1 MRESLRPLELV
12 LAQKT
17 NASDV
22 RRSEISR
29 TATPTW
35 TSIPST
41 ILTRERRTYVL
52 TGPQTWRPNR
62 RKPTCLPPPPSIAF
76 SAVLYTA
83 TSRSAPP
90 PLCTASGPSIS
101 DDSKRQWQSNIR
113 SRVVGSADSPNRW
126 RGRLQKT

>member
-1 MRESLRPLELV
+1 MDEHSLDNLDAR
-12 LAQKT
+12 KT
-17 NASDV
+17 NICPHRRIVTSTYESDMCACW
-22 RRSEISR
+22 IS
-29 TATPTW
+29 
-35 TSIPST
+35 
-41 ILTRERRTYVL
+41 
-52 TGPQTWRPNR
+52 PQTWRPNR

-101 DDSKRQWQSNIR
+101 GDSKRQWQSNIR